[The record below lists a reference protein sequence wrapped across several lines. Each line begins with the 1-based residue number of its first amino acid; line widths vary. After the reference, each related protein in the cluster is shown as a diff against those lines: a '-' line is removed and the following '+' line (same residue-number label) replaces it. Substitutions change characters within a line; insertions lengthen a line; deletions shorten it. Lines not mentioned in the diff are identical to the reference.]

1 MNFRLEDGM
10 KTVEEINTK
19 IRNGTAIVMTA
30 AEFKQHIR
38 KGNMMTPADVD
49 VVTTGTFGVMS
60 GTYAVLSIPVAEKKA
75 FTTADRVWLNGVP
88 AVPGPC
94 PNENLGLVDLIVY
107 GTAHASARYGGGHL
121 FRDLVQGH
129 AVDVVVTAKRKKVT
143 RTVTLGD
150 IGFARLITTRSTFK
164 NYVAFVNPRSHVVKS
179 TIFSVTGM
187 PGPFRVA
194 SISGCG
200 EINPLENDPSLR
212 TIGPGTHLLV
222 NGGDGYVMGTGTRS
236 SAERPNISFFADLKG
251 MDPDM
256 MGGFVTSAGPECLV
270 SCAVPI
276 PVLDEHS
283 LHALSVLHE
292 QIPLLVADV
301 VDRTLLAS
309 TTYGEV
315 WNDTDPVIRFDP
327 SLCVSC
333 DQCHSA
339 ARCPTGAISSHG
351 PIDYHRCVHCGTCT
365 VTCPAHAYHGRLGSL
380 TVNTSQ
386 VPVTLR
392 QSSLMH
398 AKRLCERLKHRIMK
412 GEFLLH
418 CPSKD

>member
-1 MNFRLEDGM
+1 M
-10 KTVEEINTK
+10 KTRGEINAK
-19 IRNGTAIVMTA
+19 IRSGTAVVMTA

-38 KGNMMTPADVD
+38 DGDTITPDEVD

-107 GTAHASARYGGGHL
+107 GTAHANTSYGGGHL
-121 FRDLVQGH
+121 FRDLVEGNP
-129 AVDVVVTAKRKKVT
+129 VDVVVKAKRKT
-143 RTVTLGD
+143 FNRTVTLGD
-150 IGFARLITTRSTFK
+150 IGFARLATTRSAFK
-164 NYVAFVNPRSHVVKS
+164 NYTALVNPRHRPVNS
-179 TIFSVTGM
+179 TIFSVTAM
-187 PGPFRVA
+187 QGPLSAA

-200 EINPLENDPSLR
+200 EINPLENDPRMR
-212 TIGPGTHLLV
+212 TIGPGTHILV

-236 SAERPNISFFADLKG
+236 SAEHPNLSFFADLTG

-256 MGGFVTSAGPECLV
+256 MGGFATSAGPECLV

-283 LHALSVLHE
+283 LQALSVLHE
-292 QIPLLVADV
+292 QIPLPVADV
-301 VDRTLLAS
+301 ADRTPLAS

-315 WNDTDPVIRFDP
+315 WNGTDRVIRFEP
-327 SLCVSC
+327 SLCTSC
-333 DQCHSA
+333 EHCSAA
-339 ARCPTGAISSHG
+339 ARCPTGAISPG
-351 PIDYHRCVHCGTCT
+351 GRIDYHHCVHCGTCT
-365 VTCPAHAYHGRLGSL
+365 FTCPAHAYTGNLGSL

-392 QSSLMH
+392 QSSLIH
-398 AKRLCERLKHRIMK
+398 AMRLCERLKHRIVK
-412 GEFLLH
+412 GEFFLTG
-418 CPSKD
+418 PSGE